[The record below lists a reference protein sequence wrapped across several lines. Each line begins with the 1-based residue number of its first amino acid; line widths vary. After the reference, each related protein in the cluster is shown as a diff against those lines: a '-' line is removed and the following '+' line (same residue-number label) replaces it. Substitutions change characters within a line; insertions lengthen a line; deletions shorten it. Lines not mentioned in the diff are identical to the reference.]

1 MTKKI
6 VKKIEKNEKKIEE
19 LPFVS
24 VITVTFNRRP
34 FIPIMLEIFKNYTYP
49 KHKMEWII
57 VDDGTDQIKDLIENS
72 GISQIKYYYVDK
84 KMTLGAKRNY
94 SHSLCSGS
102 FIIYQDDDDWYPPE
116 RIIHSVET
124 LINNPHALCAGSS
137 EIYIYFKH
145 IQQMYQA
152 GPYGPNHSTAG
163 TFAFRRELLNITKYN
178 ETASLAE
185 EKEFLKNYTIPF
197 VQLNPLK
204 TILVFSHNHN
214 TFDKRKLLEQPVNDY
229 FKKSNKTV
237 ADFMFGFN
245 AQYFK
250 KFFLNDID
258 KLLEN
263 YGPGEPKNKPDVIIQ
278 IKQIEEDRKKQ
289 IEQLQQQGQSV
300 GTIMMKQPNGQ
311 DKELT
316 PQEVIKIITQQQDY
330 INALQKRVS
339 ECNDIIQN
347 LQNIIS
353 QKSSKSISQENNYI
367 NFSTDTDIT
376 AKTSSFNCDSF
387 TSNKSKSDPEINIS
401 L

>member
-1 MTKKI
+1 MTKKSG
-6 VKKIEKNEKKIEE
+6 KKEKKEKNNETKIEE
-19 LPFVS
+19 LPFIS
-24 VITVTFNRRP
+24 VVTVTFNRRP

-49 KHKMEWII
+49 KDRMEWII
-57 VDDGTDQIKDLIENS
+57 VDDGTDPIKDLIEAS
-72 GISQIKYYYVDK
+72 GISQIKYFYVDK

-102 FIIYQDDDDWYPPE
+102 FIIYQDDDDWYPAE
-116 RIIHSVET
+116 RISHSVEI
-124 LINNPHALCAGSS
+124 LRQNPQALCAGAS

-197 VQLNPLK
+197 VQLNPIK

-214 TFDKRKLLEQPVNDY
+214 TFDKKKLLDQPPNDY

-237 ADFMFGFN
+237 NDFIFGFN

-250 KFFLNDID
+250 NFFLNEID
-258 KLLEN
+258 KLLAN
-263 YGPGEPKNKPDVIIQ
+263 YEPGEANNKPDVIIQ
-278 IKQIEEDRKKQ
+278 LKQIEEERKKQ
-289 IEQLQQQGQSV
+289 FEQLQRQGQNG

-311 DKELT
+311 DKEIS
-316 PQEVIKIITQQQDY
+316 PQEVVKIITQQQEY
-330 INALQKRVS
+330 INALQKRVAES
-339 ECNDIIQN
+339 NDIIQN

-353 QKSSKSISQENNYI
+353 QKSSNSTLQENNYI
-367 NFSTDTDIT
+367 NFQTDKNTNM
-376 AKTSSFNCDSF
+376 FNGGSIP
-387 TSNKSKSDPEINIS
+387 SYKSKSEPEINI
-401 L
+401 LL